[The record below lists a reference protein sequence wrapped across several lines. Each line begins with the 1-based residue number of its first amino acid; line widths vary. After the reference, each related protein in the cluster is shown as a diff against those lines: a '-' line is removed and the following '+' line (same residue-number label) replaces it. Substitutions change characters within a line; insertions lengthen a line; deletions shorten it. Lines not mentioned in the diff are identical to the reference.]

1 MRPIIALLFTLSAT
15 GFRSPDSVLVVT
27 SRGVTMIP
35 VSVERGGPAVA
46 AALLVEPL
54 GLTMTV
60 TGASATVILGGTT
73 FVFQLGAPF
82 ARAGQAVCALG
93 GVPYVARDSLFLPL
107 PWLADCL
114 PRTLAPRYRW
124 EAATGRL
131 VVSAAPAVAILRP
144 PNPVTGLRL
153 RHTVVVDPGHG
164 GPDPG
169 NPGAYFPDRLTEK
182 DITLAIGRLLRAEL
196 IRRGIDVVMTRS
208 TDTLIDLG
216 DRGGYCSNDCDLF
229 VSVHVNSMP
238 PGRRQSRASGVE
250 TYFLSD
256 AKTDDAQRV
265 AQFENSA
272 IRFDTRPDS
281 GLKAAD
287 YIMRDLA
294 MNEYV
299 RQSARLAELVQ
310 AKVIAVHPGGDRG
323 VQQADFAVLRTARR
337 PAVLVETGFATNR
350 EDGAFLA
357 SSFGQHR
364 IATAIADGV
373 VAYLL
378 DFERK
383 LAVQGAGQ

>member
-1 MRPIIALLFTLSAT
+1 MRLIVALLFTFPISRRT
-15 GFRSPDSVLVVT
+15 SPDSVLVVT
-27 SRGVTMIP
+27 ARGATVIP

-93 GVPYVARDSLFLPL
+93 GTPYVVRDTLFLPL

-131 VVSAAPAVAILRP
+131 VVSAPPAVAILRP

-256 AKTDDAQRV
+256 AKTEDAERV

-281 GLKAAD
+281 GLKAPG
-287 YIMRDLA
+287 YIMQDMA

-310 AKVIAVHPGGDRG
+310 AKVTTIHPGGDRG

-350 EDGAFLA
+350 DDGAFLA
-357 SSFGQHR
+357 SAVGQHK
-364 IATAIADGV
+364 IAAAIADGV

>member
-1 MRPIIALLFTLSAT
+1 MRLIVALLVTLPISRLT
-15 GFRSPDSVLVVT
+15 SPDSVLVVT
-27 SRGVTMIP
+27 SRGATVIP

-60 TGASATVILGGTT
+60 TGASATVFLGGTT
-73 FVFQLGAPF
+73 FVFQLGAPY

-93 GVPYVARDSLFLPL
+93 GAPYVARDTLFLPL

-256 AKTDDAQRV
+256 AKTEDAQRV

-281 GLKAAD
+281 GLKAPD

-310 AKVIAVHPGGDRG
+310 AKVTVIHPGGDRG

-350 EDGAFLA
+350 DDGAFLA
-357 SSFGQHR
+357 SSVGQHK
-364 IATAIADGV
+364 IAAAIADGV